1 MKLRQLFEA
10 EKKTAVAA
18 FGRLNP
24 PTTGHKA
31 MVDEIKKLPGDHFL
45 FLSHS
50 QGAKNPDAK
59 PGTKTGEN
67 KDPLSF
73 EEKLPLVKQAF
84 PGIKVGS
91 ADVTGPLQMA
101 SKLYKMGYTDLIV
114 VAGSDRM
121 SGYKALFPRY
131 NGESGPHG
139 EYKFNSIEYVELTRD
154 EDAEGVQGMSASK
167 LRQAVRDDDFDS
179 FKAGLL
185 AGNAEQLFKTFRER
199 LSKDSIGIK
208 QEEPI
213 EEGLVQDLSTKVLLS
228 YLKRLTTREMG
239 PYEKSTIEKIKQELQ
254 KRKTPVTEQSD
265 SDQQFSTII
274 KEKERVFKK
283 SMSGDT
289 KTFKGP
295 ANRLSTNNTSKPS
308 DITKKAKKVD
318 MPDEPYELDFDNLD
332 KEKLKKIMPGIIDTL
347 TIDADKQVLRA
358 YFGLA
363 PFDKEYTLTQIGNSL
378 GVSKDRASQRLQRAL
393 RQLRHPSRSGELRQF
408 LDDINESDVVLDKTV
423 VRMYIRDRIKDYLDK
438 EDDINKLAQILK
450 GLVGKTVKARGSRY
464 LINSEDVV
472 EACKYGEYYCSTDN
486 KTKCRQ
492 GPKKSRG

>member
-10 EKKTAVAA
+10 EKKVAVAA

-31 MVDEIKKLPGDHFL
+31 MVDEIKKVPGDHFL

-131 NGESGPHG
+131 NGEPGPHG

-185 AGNAEQLFKTFRER
+185 AGNAEQLFKIFRER
-199 LSKDSIGIK
+199 LAKDSIGIK

-213 EEGLVQDLSTKVLLS
+213 EEGVVQDLSTKVLLS
-228 YLKRLTTREMG
+228 YLKRLTSREMG
-239 PYEKSTIEKIKQELQ
+239 PYEKTTIQKIKQELQ
-254 KRKTPVTEQSD
+254 KRNTPVTEEPKPDNGSKMKKV
-265 SDQQFSTII
+265 
-274 KEKERVFKK
+274 KEGSVTVPAKQLHDMVLKLVNDVDYN
-283 SMSGDT
+283 DT
-289 KTFKGP
+289 KT
-295 ANRLSTNNTSKPS
+295 L
-308 DITKKAKKVD
+308 AKIARTLGKEVFYKND
-318 MPDEPYELDFDNLD
+318 RVVIQDPDFDFYKD
-332 KEKLKKIMPGIIDTL
+332 K
-347 TIDADKQVLRA
+347 
-358 YFGLA
+358 
-363 PFDKEYTLTQIGNSL
+363 
-378 GVSKDRASQRLQRAL
+378 
-393 RQLRHPSRSGELRQF
+393 
-408 LDDINESDVVLDKTV
+408 
-423 VRMYIRDRIKDYLDK
+423 
-438 EDDINKLAQILK
+438 
-450 GLVGKTVKARGSRY
+450 
-464 LINSEDVV
+464 
-472 EACKYGEYYCSTDN
+472 
-486 KTKCRQ
+486 
-492 GPKKSRG
+492 